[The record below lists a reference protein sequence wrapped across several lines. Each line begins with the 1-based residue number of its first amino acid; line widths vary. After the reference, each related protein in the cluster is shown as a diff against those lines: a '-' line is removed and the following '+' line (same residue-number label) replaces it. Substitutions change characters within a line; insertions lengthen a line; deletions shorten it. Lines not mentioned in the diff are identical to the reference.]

1 MKQSLNF
8 NLMGIDSLSELLG
21 NGLSGYSVTRSE
33 VGRLRALYLFIKDG
47 TVLRVQAKVTDVG
60 AWREVGT
67 LVFEHPIKTEKTLPS
82 MIPLAPAWSKI
93 ASLEKLMLDGDT
105 FVAESGIVIRN
116 EVDDHFLILPGA
128 FPHTVEI
135 AAPFYA
141 SDFQPEHD
149 VTEYRHATIG
159 DGER

>member
-1 MKQSLNF
+1 MKIPLK
-8 NLMGIDSLSELLG
+8 LDLIGIDSLSALLH

-33 VGRLRALYLFIKDG
+33 LGRLRALYLFIMDG

-60 AWREVGT
+60 AWREVGM
-67 LVFEHPIKTEKTLPS
+67 LVFEHQIKTEKTLPP

-93 ASLEKLMLDGDT
+93 SALEKLMLDGDT

-116 EVDDHFLILPGA
+116 VVDDHFLILPGA

-141 SDFQPEHD
+141 CDFQPEYD
-149 VTEYRHATIG
+149 VTEYRRATIG
-159 DGER
+159 DGE